1 MSPNAN
7 TLEPMSSKA
16 LRMSTMFLR
25 TLREDPA
32 DADTDSAKLLL
43 RAGYVRKAAPGIW
56 TWLPL
61 GLKVLNKIEAIVRE
75 EIDGIGAQEVH
86 FPALLPRE
94 PYAVSYTHL

>member
-61 GLKVLNKIEAIVRE
+61 GLKVLNKI
-75 EIDGIGAQEVH
+75 
-86 FPALLPRE
+86 
-94 PYAVSYTHL
+94 

>member
-1 MSPNAN
+1 
-7 TLEPMSSKA
+7 
-16 LRMSTMFLR
+16 MSTMFLR

-61 GLKVLNKIEAIVRE
+61 GLKVLNLSLIHI
-75 EIDGIGAQEVH
+75 
-86 FPALLPRE
+86 
-94 PYAVSYTHL
+94 

>member
-1 MSPNAN
+1 
-7 TLEPMSSKA
+7 
-16 LRMSTMFLR
+16 MFLR

-75 EIDGIGAQEVH
+75 EIDGIGARRSTSRRCCRASRMRPPTAGRNTARTCSV
-86 FPALLPRE
+86 
-94 PYAVSYTHL
+94 

>member
-1 MSPNAN
+1 
-7 TLEPMSSKA
+7 
-16 LRMSTMFLR
+16 MFLR

-75 EIDGIGAQEVH
+75 EIDGIGARRCCRASRMRPPTAGRNTARTCSV
-86 FPALLPRE
+86 
-94 PYAVSYTHL
+94 